1 MENGP
6 QGPLAGI
13 KVVECTT
20 WAFGPM
26 AGAMLGDLG
35 ADVIKVENPT
45 TPDQAR
51 TLLYVAGVDCS
62 LPDGTSS
69 LFEIMNRNKRSI
81 AIDLKSEQG
90 KEVLR
95 ALAKDADVFLEN
107 FRPGV
112 FDRLGIG
119 YESLAKLNPRL
130 IYASTSGYGFEGAE
144 AQRPAL
150 DPVGQAR
157 SGLMWSTGRPG
168 DPPNW
173 ISMGWADIMG
183 ATMLSYGIICALAAR
198 ELHGIGQKIE
208 CSHLMASMWLEYF
221 AIGVC
226 MFKGLKNW
234 ERFDRLNAANPL
246 FNHYR
251 CADDEWLMLGIV
263 DATRHWGTFCEAMDL
278 LDLAEDP
285 RFATLEKR
293 AENRQ
298 ALIAILDARYAEKPR
313 REWEAR
319 LNAHP
324 DLVFD
329 RVQRIGDLRRDPQVQ
344 ANDFLVEVAHPRHG
358 NIRYLNHPVEFSQTP
373 ASIRRTAPLLG
384 EHTWEILQERLGYSE
399 EQIVA
404 LATAGVIG

>member
-1 MENGP
+1 MEEGP
-6 QGPLAGI
+6 QGPLAVI
-13 KVVECTT
+13 KVVECTN
-20 WAFGPM
+20 WAFGPL

-62 LPDGTSS
+62 LPDGASS

-90 KEVLR
+90 KAVLR
-95 ALAKDADVFLEN
+95 TLATDADVFLEN

-119 YESLAKLNPRL
+119 YEALAKLNPRL

-183 ATMLSYGIICALAAR
+183 ATMLSYDVICALAAR

-226 MFKGLKNW
+226 MFKGIKSW

-263 DATRHWGTFCEAMDL
+263 DTTRYWGAFCEAMDL

-293 AENRQ
+293 AENCQ
-298 ALIAILDARYAEKPR
+298 ALIAILDARFAEQPR
-313 REWEAR
+313 RAWGTR
-319 LNAHP
+319 LHAHP

-344 ANDFLVEVAHPRHG
+344 ANDFLVDVAHPRHG
-358 NIRYLNHPVEFSQTP
+358 KIQYLNHPVEYSQTP

-384 EHTWEILQERLGYSE
+384 EHTWEILHERLGYSE